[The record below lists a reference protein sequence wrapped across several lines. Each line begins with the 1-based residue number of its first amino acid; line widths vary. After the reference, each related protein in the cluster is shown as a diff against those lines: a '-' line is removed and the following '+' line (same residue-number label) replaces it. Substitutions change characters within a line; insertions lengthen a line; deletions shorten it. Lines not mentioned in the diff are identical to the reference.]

1 MAITKSDI
9 FAAADRIVAEG
20 GNPTLAAIRKALG
33 GGSFT
38 TISEAKKE
46 WDEQQQTAAPAP
58 IREAAP
64 AAIADR
70 MAEAA
75 AEAWTIALEMANARL
90 QSEREALEQVRQETE
105 RSRQEAA
112 DLADQVA
119 ADFEAAQ
126 ATIAQ
131 QAAEAEKAAQTIVMQ
146 RSGRATQRR
155 PLCRRRISK
164 LPVSR
169 PRSLASVTP
178 EPQPKWRHAHASRK
192 RRSSPER
199 WRRYRPSAPVSLLIS
214 LQQRKRTAASVMPG
228 LPPSSV
234 HRSQR
239 PKRSRLPML
248 RSARKPM
255 RCRRAIGS
263 THSKPSWPGF
273 VLDWRLSRRA
283 T

>member
-1 MAITKSDI
+1 MAITKSEI

-70 MAEAA
+70 MSEAA

-131 QAAEAEKAAQTIVMQ
+131 QSAEAEKAAQAIATITDELSAEREARQVAE
-146 RSGRATQRR
+146 RARDTTQAA
-155 PLCRRRISK
+155 LSEAHQQ
-164 LPVSR
+164 VA
-169 PRSLASVTP
+169 SLA
-178 EPQPKWRHAHASRK
+178 ASLAG
-192 RRSSPER
+192 ER
-199 WRRYRPSAPVSLLIS
+199 DA
-214 LQQRKRTAASVMPG
+214 RTAAEGEARARIAEAAKLSGTLEAVQAECARLAADLG
-228 LPPSSV
+228 L
-234 HRSQR
+234 RA
-239 PKRSRLPML
+239 RLAAIEAGHVK
-248 RSARKPM
+248 SAPQK
-255 RCRRAIGS
+255 
-263 THSKPSWPGF
+263 
-273 VLDWRLSRRA
+273 
-283 T
+283 